1 MAYPKNMQD
10 EEFSSMIKMVA
21 PGTKLRMGIDNV
33 LRAKTGA
40 LIVVGESEDV
50 LGIVDGGFNINCEL
64 TPARIYELA
73 KMDGAILLNSDANR
87 ILVAN
92 AHLVPDPSIPSR
104 ETGIRHRT
112 AERVAK
118 QTQELVISISQRRDT
133 ISLFWGNYYYVL
145 EEIDA
150 ILNKANQAL
159 RTLEKYRNVL
169 DRTVIDLNALEF
181 EDLVTVSDII
191 AVLQR
196 GEMVL
201 RIQKEVERYALEL
214 GDEGRLI
221 RMQLDE
227 LVAGIYNE
235 LLMLIRDYAI
245 DDDKDEPTEIE
256 EILEDLME
264 GSGEDLIAMGRVSKG
279 LGFSGSVASLD
290 DYVCPRGYR
299 LLRKIPRMPLAIIE
313 NLIQGF
319 GRLSAI
325 LAANIEE
332 LDEVDGIGEV
342 RARSIKEGLRRLREQ
357 ALLDRHI

>member
-1 MAYPKNMQD
+1 MVDLKGMKV
-10 EEFSSMIKMVA
+10 EEFYAMIKMVA
-21 PGTKLRMGIDNV
+21 PGTNLRRGLENI

-40 LIVVGESEDV
+40 LIVVGESEHV

-73 KMDGAILLNSDANR
+73 KMDGALLLNSEASR

-112 AERVAK
+112 AERVAR

-133 ISLFWGNYYYVL
+133 ISLFWRDHQYVL
-145 EEIDA
+145 EEIGA

-169 DRTVIDLNALEF
+169 DQTIIDLSALEF
-181 EDLVTVSDII
+181 EDLVTISDIVI
-191 AVLQR
+191 VLQR

-201 RIQKEVERYALEL
+201 RIQREIERYAVEL
-214 GDEGRLI
+214 GNEGRLI

-227 LVAGIYNE
+227 LVAGVYDE

-245 DDDKDEPTEIE
+245 DKNKKEPKNVEK
-256 EILEDLME
+256 ILDDLME
-264 GSGEDLIAMGRVSKG
+264 WSGEDLIAMARVSKVLG
-279 LGFSGSVASLD
+279 LGGTVSSLD
-290 DYVCPRGYR
+290 DYIFPRGYR
-299 LLRKIPRMPLAIIE
+299 LLKKIPRMPLPIIE
-313 NLIQGF
+313 NLIQAF
-319 GRLSAI
+319 GKFSAI
-325 LAANIEE
+325 LAADIEE